1 MNKSVIENSYTI
13 SYACL
18 LTIIYTGIHGKI
30 EFYSIICMYAST
42 AQRGPADMMA
52 LHTITGKQQFCEEP
66 TARNSKRLPQKGKG
80 AVPREGRIS
89 DRFCIQGI
97 YIEMKISHRLLD
109 WCPMVKVLMIGWQ
122 KIQPTFPVRCGCL
135 RLLFFLKL
143 LLQTQIRFRSSTGA
157 SMCIAALQPVACFF
171 FSAWQLQG
179 SQATTAA
186 VQCHVCSNVKC
197 STGPNSTHSLT
208 TIPAGRTKFSPF
220 HPSTSLA
227 ISTPYIP
234 TNHPR
239 RQCSP

>member
-1 MNKSVIENSYTI
+1 
-13 SYACL
+13 
-18 LTIIYTGIHGKI
+18 
-30 EFYSIICMYAST
+30 MYAST

-52 LHTITGKQQFCEEP
+52 LHTVTGKQQFCEEP

-109 WCPMVKVLMIGWQ
+109 WCPMVKVLICLNDWMARKFNPHFQ
-122 KIQPTFPVRCGCL
+122 FVLVVCGCF
-135 RLLFFLKL
+135 FFLKL

-171 FSAWQLQG
+171 FSAWQLQA

-186 VQCHVCSNVKC
+186 VRRHVCSNVKC
-197 STGPNSTHSLT
+197 STSPTSTHSLT
-208 TIPAGRTKFSPF
+208 TIPAGRTNFSPF
-220 HPSTSLA
+220 HPSMSLA

-234 TNHPR
+234 TNHPL